1 MKSLHEV
8 ESHGEG
14 VTEVW
19 RKGCNR
25 LLERRSGKERWDVDG
40 GEVEWEVG
48 EENQRKSLQGMLE
61 KGGRYH

>member
-8 ESHGEG
+8 EFHGEG
-14 VTEVW
+14 VTEVR
-19 RKGCNR
+19 RKGGSR
-25 LLERRSGKERWDVDG
+25 LLGRRLGKERLVVDG